1 MEQILKIEEHQE
13 VVRWSSMSGY
23 AITTNE
29 QVIKLLI
36 DDEQSCCEN
45 FGYFMSEDDFN
56 DFIGAQLIDVKITD
70 TELKEGLLEK
80 NDLDIESE
88 YFEGDVMFV
97 DIVTSKGTLQFV
109 AYNEHNGYY
118 GHEAKVISN
127 QINHNEFL

>member
-1 MEQILKIEEHQE
+1 MEEILKIEEYQE
-13 VVRWSSMSGY
+13 EVRWSSMSGY

-56 DFIGAQLIDVKITD
+56 DFIGVQLIDVKITD
-70 TELKEGLLEK
+70 TELKEGLLVK
-80 NDLDIESE
+80 HDLDIESE

-118 GHEAKVISN
+118 GHEAKVISK
-127 QINHNEFL
+127 QINHDEML

>member
-1 MEQILKIEEHQE
+1 MEQILKIEEYQE
-13 VVRWSSMSGY
+13 KVQWSNMSGY

-56 DFIGAQLIDVKITD
+56 DFIGAQLIDVRITD

-80 NDLDIESE
+80 RDLDIESE

-118 GHEAKVISN
+118 GHEAKVISK
-127 QINHNEFL
+127 QINHDEVL

>member
-1 MEQILKIEEHQE
+1 MEQILKIEAHQE
-13 VVRWSSMSGY
+13 EVRWSSMSGY

-45 FGYFMSEDDFN
+45 WGYFMSEDDFN
-56 DFIGAQLIDVKITD
+56 DFIGAELIDVKITD
-70 TELKEGLLEK
+70 TELKEGLLK
-80 NDLDIESE
+80 KHDLDIEDE

-118 GHEAKVISN
+118 GHEAKVISK
-127 QINHNEFL
+127 QINHDEVL